1 MSSNMDKGKYWEE
14 YNAWE
19 EYNDSYLYPER
30 NEKDLD
36 AIINSVLNG
45 GKFEENTPKSY
56 DNFECFWEDVTAFAE
71 QYRLPVSYVEEE
83 FVIEGELIAVHLN
96 YPEDPLS

>member
-30 NEKDLD
+30 NERDLD

-56 DNFECFWEDVTAFAE
+56 DNFECFWEDERSMQRNSVCLFPIL
-71 QYRLPVSYVEEE
+71 RRS
-83 FVIEGELIAVHLN
+83 
-96 YPEDPLS
+96 LSLKEN